1 MINLELIPLKPALLQ
16 GFDNETHVLFRASV
30 EAEPNLSDSRK
41 PLNIAIAID
50 RSGSMSGQP
59 LAEAKNCAIA
69 MVERMSPID
78 RVAIITYDS
87 KAQIVVPS
95 SNVIDRSAIQNR
107 IRAITEGGMTA
118 LHDGWLLAAEEV
130 AKKQSKDGIN
140 RVLLLSDGNANVGLT
155 DVPTIVEQSAKMAEA
170 GITTS
175 TYGLGHHFNEELM
188 VAMAKAG
195 LGQSYYGES
204 AEDLSD
210 SFGEEFDLM
219 LNTLATRL
227 VVTVNAAEGVEIDLL
242 NDLHPRGN
250 GWALPDLAEGG
261 DVWALFRVAMPA
273 RTTNAETGILKCALD
288 YVDKDGVSTSTTP
301 VALSLPAINEAA
313 YAAIKCN
320 KTVAARVKELE
331 ISDLQEA
338 ARSHA
343 ERGDWDKVNEVIA
356 QARELAEDNPWL
368 VANLTALE
376 RYAHR
381 RERARF
387 SKEAMYSSSRLNAR
401 LVERAEVAEFYESS
415 LEESKPAY
423 LRRKSERGKRLKSD

>member
-16 GFDNETHVLFRASV
+16 GFDNETHVLFRASA
-30 EAEPNLSDSRK
+30 EAQPNLMDSRK

-50 RSGSMSGQP
+50 RSGSMSGPP
-59 LAEAKNCAIA
+59 LAEAKKCAIA
-69 MVERMSPID
+69 IIERMSPTD

-87 KAQIVVPS
+87 EAQVVVPS
-95 SNVIDRSAIQNR
+95 TNVTDRSAIQNR
-107 IRAITEGGMTA
+107 IRAITEGGTTA

-130 AKKQSKDGIN
+130 ARKQSKDGIN

-227 VVTVNAAEGVEIDLL
+227 SMRATAAESVEIELV
-242 NDLHPRGN
+242 NKLHQRKN

-261 DVWALFRVAMPA
+261 DVWALFRIFVPKHMLCSSTPLLSCELEYA
-273 RTTNAETGILKCALD
+273 
-288 YVDKDGVSTSTTP
+288 DKDGQLHSMQHPMLALPTLEDAAFAAVAPNRTVS
-301 VALSLPAINEAA
+301 
-313 YAAIKCN
+313 
-320 KTVAARVKELE
+320 ARVTELQ
-331 ISDLQEA
+331 ISELQET
-338 ARSHA
+338 ARRHA
-343 ERGDWDKVNEVIA
+343 EHGEWDQVDEVIA
-356 QARELAEDNPWL
+356 KARDMAKESPWL
-368 VANLTALE
+368 RSNVEALE
-376 RYAHR
+376 RYAKR

-387 SKEAMYSSSRLNAR
+387 SKEAMYSASRLNAR
-401 LVERAEVAEFYESS
+401 LTDRAEAFASYEPR
-415 LEESKPAY
+415 LEASKPAY